1 MTRGGGIV
9 TAPMDDPTALAPR
22 LAAQWEAVEV
32 VLADGATDQARS
44 ALRRR
49 GAHGVRP
56 EELVSEAWLRLSR
69 TFARRD
75 EPYPEWDEDS
85 ADRLVARVVD
95 AALVDLLRRARP
107 TDVVPVADPVLP
119 SVAPAAT
126 RVEALDGLRSVIG
139 AIGEAI
145 EGLECPGCRPEVV
158 AAAAVAVVQRIAAG
172 DDPGGRGSDFDR
184 LLTAALAEVMGADAA
199 PATVRQRRRRC
210 GPCVRRTIEWAMA
223 SVGYERP

>member
-1 MTRGGGIV
+1 
-9 TAPMDDPTALAPR
+9 MDDRTAFAPG
-22 LAAQWEAVEV
+22 LAAQWEAVEA
-32 VLADGATDQARS
+32 VLANGAPEQARA

-49 GAHGVRP
+49 GAHGIRP

-69 TFARRD
+69 TFARRA
-75 EPYPEWDEDS
+75 EPYPHWDEDS
-85 ADRLVARVVD
+85 GERLVARVVD

-107 TDVVPVADPVLP
+107 ADVVPVADPQAP
-119 SVAPAAT
+119 SVAPTAA
-126 RVEALDGLRSVIG
+126 RIEALDGLRSVIG
-139 AIGEAI
+139 AMPEAM

-158 AAAAVAVVQRIAAG
+158 AAVAVAVVQRIAAD

-210 GPCVRRTIEWAMA
+210 GPCVRRTIERAMA
-223 SVGYERP
+223 IAGYEGP